1 MAGACPD
8 VLYIRLAARH
18 REIKYVWVNTRSVCH
33 EVFRRI
39 GDGGW
44 RVDGWCFLPTIKN
57 SSPFCPSLT
66 ASALAAKTS
75 FVILLF
81 KFVDVSAR
89 WFGLVASLLIGTWGA
104 PGSYW
109 GGTCCADI
117 LYQLQNWNKFRITD
131 HHGVSLETTL
141 RRRLY
146 RKPGKISVCEREI
159 RRHQRFEHEI
169 NVAGIESQIENGGR
183 LGCTFCRNRI
193 PRIMVGGYYGSVRWY
208 LNKRKRSPADS
219 LSSDCIS
226 GEKFLASKVFGHSI
240 FNASASSE
248 LWAAQ
253 QRKQRPFHWW

>member
-1 MAGACPD
+1 MRRDWSACPD
-8 VLYIRLAARH
+8 TLYIGLAARH
-18 REIKYVWVNTRSVCH
+18 REIKYVWVNTRSVCY

-89 WFGLVASLLIGTWGA
+89 WFGLVASLLIRTWGA

-117 LYQLQNWNKFRITD
+117 CRYLISASKLEQVPNNWPSRRFSWNHPATKALSQARKIF
-131 HHGVSLETTL
+131 SLWT
-141 RRRLY
+141 
-146 RKPGKISVCEREI
+146 

-169 NVAGIESQIENGGR
+169 SIAGIESQIENGGR

-193 PRIMVGGYYGSVRWY
+193 PRIMLGGY
-208 LNKRKRSPADS
+208 
-219 LSSDCIS
+219 
-226 GEKFLASKVFGHSI
+226 
-240 FNASASSE
+240 
-248 LWAAQ
+248 
-253 QRKQRPFHWW
+253 